1 MTTGERTFC
10 NEWDMIAVQAILDL
24 WPVQHPSGFDIRRA
38 SLFAVTSLGLTGGSR
53 KCEREAHPFRQNNK
67 SARVMREKLA
77 PGMDQSTLSIGIA
90 PPDQRWSAIG
100 SIATNT
106 TTSINKY
113 ILGGSTQ
120 SVYQGNAQKTPD
132 TSGKILITIP
142 AYTMGE

>member
-1 MTTGERTFC
+1 
-10 NEWDMIAVQAILDL
+10 MIAVQAILDL
-24 WPVQHPSGFDIRRA
+24 WPVQHPSSFDIRRA
-38 SLFAVTSLGLTGGSR
+38 SLFALTSLGLTGGNR

-90 PPDQRWSAIG
+90 PPAQRRSAIR
-100 SIATNT
+100 SLAHNT
-106 TTSINKY
+106 TTPINED
-113 ILGGSTQ
+113 ILGGNTQ
-120 SVYQGNAQKTPD
+120 SVYQGNAQKMPA

>member
-1 MTTGERTFC
+1 
-10 NEWDMIAVQAILDL
+10 
-24 WPVQHPSGFDIRRA
+24 
-38 SLFAVTSLGLTGGSR
+38 
-53 KCEREAHPFRQNNK
+53 
-67 SARVMREKLA
+67 MREKLA